1 MANNSAS
8 IEELTASLQELT
20 TQSYANCAQPVA
32 GPIDVDELKIPAEVE
47 SFVEDTRAYAEKT
60 RNVSEGTY

>member
-1 MANNSAS
+1 MANNNAS
-8 IEELTASLQELT
+8 IEELTASLQELAA
-20 TQSYANCAQPVA
+20 QSYANCAQPV
-32 GPIDVDELKIPAEVE
+32 GPVRVDELQISAEVE

>member
-1 MANNSAS
+1 MANINAT

-20 TQSYANCAQPVA
+20 AESYNCAQAVV
-32 GPIDVDELKIPAEVE
+32 GEVRVDELQIPEAVE
-47 SFVEDTRAYAEKT
+47 SFVEDTRAYADKT